1 MPKSALNCV
10 VTEPGSS
17 FRDIATYSHKCEG
30 RPGEASSLTYLSTPS
45 RIIFTFDFARDSNEQ
60 DVADLTNHSA
70 IFHTMAS
77 PTSSALLSI
86 PNELKLHVLSHLNF
100 QDLDSVST
108 AYEEFQALIAAHRRP
123 LMREIHKNSY
133 DRLRSTIDRLGF
145 ADKDLCTAFLEFTNR
160 VPAQKLRGYHK
171 ARGVGMFARWYCAD
185 NRHIFETDRLW
196 PNPYYQVFD
205 FGCEVL
211 QIKAVE
217 EESNTRETD
226 GCMRLEIIME
236 SMRSLGFP
244 SRLLG
249 TPSTHHRLARHL
261 AHTPLYPQHYNC
273 LCKKRHT
280 AYEDRWLSERLDKHL
295 LAWPPALPAMHQ
307 HLKYH
312 VVEARA
318 NALCELAAQGTALE
332 LEEIA
337 EIMGSIKV
345 ESYSCCRQWG
355 LRRLK

>member
-1 MPKSALNCV
+1 
-10 VTEPGSS
+10 
-17 FRDIATYSHKCEG
+17 
-30 RPGEASSLTYLSTPS
+30 
-45 RIIFTFDFARDSNEQ
+45 
-60 DVADLTNHSA
+60 
-70 IFHTMAS
+70 MAS

-100 QDLDSVST
+100 QDLDSVSI
-108 AYEEFQALIAAHRRP
+108 AYEEFQALIAVHRRP

-171 ARGVGMFARWYCAD
+171 DRGVGMFAGWYCAD

-196 PNPYYQVFD
+196 SKSYYQVFD

-217 EESNTRETD
+217 EESSTRDTD
-226 GCMRLEIIME
+226 GCMRLESIME
-236 SMRSLGFP
+236 SMRSLGFHLVSLVHP
-244 SRLLG
+244 AHIIDLLATLHIHHYILSTTIAFVENDTRRTKTAGCVRNSISISLLG
-249 TPSTHHRLARHL
+249 Y
-261 AHTPLYPQHYNC
+261 PLSLQRTSISSIT
-273 LCKKRHT
+273 LWKR
-280 AYEDRWLSERLDKHL
+280 
-295 LAWPPALPAMHQ
+295 
-307 HLKYH
+307 
-312 VVEARA
+312 
-318 NALCELAAQGTALE
+318 ELTRFGKELE

-345 ESYSCCRQWG
+345 ESFTCCQRWG